1 MCTYTAT
8 PPAEIRQAH
17 PGNGGRVK
25 ILVPVKRVADPDNAN
40 KVKITQGGAAV
51 SSEGLEWK
59 PNPFDE
65 YAVETALRL
74 NENAPKNEKLGETIV
89 VSFGPADVAQTLRQ
103 TLAMG
108 ADRGILVT
116 ADDKDLDSLVI
127 ARALKALVDKE
138 KPDLVLM
145 GKQVVDGD
153 SNAAGQMLAELLGW
167 PMATFAM
174 GIATSDG
181 GKTLT
186 VSREVDTGV
195 LTLKVKPPAVV
206 TVDLRI
212 VAPDAVKNGA
222 TPAEHKYNEGARY
235 ASLKGIMQAKKKPI
249 EQLEL
254 AALGVDTALSTNY
267 SSFELP
273 PARSGS
279 VTFVE
284 NVDQLIDKL
293 HNVAKLI

>member
-1 MCTYTAT
+1 
-8 PPAEIRQAH
+8 
-17 PGNGGRVK
+17 VK
-25 ILVPVKRVADPDNAN
+25 ILVPLKRVADPDNAN
-40 KVKITQGGAAV
+40 KVKIPSTGDRIDTT
-51 SSEGLEWK
+51 GLEWK

>member
-1 MCTYTAT
+1 
-8 PPAEIRQAH
+8 
-17 PGNGGRVK
+17 VK
-25 ILVPVKRVADPDNAN
+25 ILVPVKRVCDPDNAN
-40 KVKITQGGAAV
+40 KVKVSGDGSAV
-51 SSEGLEWK
+51 TSEGLEWK

-108 ADRGILVT
+108 ADRGILV
-116 ADDKDLDSLVI
+116 AAEDKDLDSLVI
-127 ARALKALVDKE
+127 ARALKAIVAKE
-138 KPDLVLM
+138 NPDLVLM

-153 SNAAGQMLAELLGW
+153 SNAVGQMLAELLGW

-174 GIATSDG
+174 SIATSDG

-186 VSREVDTGV
+186 VGREVDTGV
-195 LTLKVKPPAVV
+195 LTLKIKAPAVV
-206 TVDLRI
+206 SVDLRI
-212 VAPDAVKNGA
+212 VAPEAVKNGA
-222 TPAEHKYNEGARY
+222 TADTHKYNEGARY

-249 EQLEL
+249 EQVTL
-254 AALGVDTALSTNY
+254 ASLGADTALSTSY
-267 SSFELP
+267 EKFELP
-273 PARSGS
+273 PKRTGS

-284 NVDQLIDKL
+284 NVDQLIHKL
-293 HNVAKLI
+293 HNEAKLI

>member
-1 MCTYTAT
+1 
-8 PPAEIRQAH
+8 
-17 PGNGGRVK
+17 VK
-25 ILVPVKRVADPDNAN
+25 ILVPVKRVCDPDNAN
-40 KVKITQGGAAV
+40 KVKVSADGSAV
-51 SSEGLEWK
+51 TSEGLEWK

-108 ADRGILVT
+108 ADRGILV
-116 ADDKDLDSLVI
+116 AAEDKDLDSLVI
-127 ARALKALVDKE
+127 ARALKAIVAKE
-138 KPDLVLM
+138 NPDLVLM

-153 SNAAGQMLAELLGW
+153 SNAVGQMLAELLGW

-174 GIATSDG
+174 NIATGDG

-186 VSREVDTGV
+186 VGREVDTGV
-195 LTLKVKPPAVV
+195 LTLKIQGPAVV

-212 VAPDAVKNGA
+212 VAPEAVKNGA
-222 TPAEHKYNEGARY
+222 TPDTHKYNEGARY

-249 EQLEL
+249 EQVTL
-254 AALGVDTALSTNY
+254 ASLGAETALSTSY
-267 SSFELP
+267 TSFELP
-273 PARSGS
+273 PKRTGS

-284 NVDQLIDKL
+284 NVDQLIHKL
-293 HNVAKLI
+293 HNEAKLI

>member
-1 MCTYTAT
+1 
-8 PPAEIRQAH
+8 
-17 PGNGGRVK
+17 VK

-40 KVKITQGGAAV
+40 KVKITGDASAV
-51 SSEGLEWK
+51 TTDGLEWK

-65 YAVETALRL
+65 YAVEAALRL

-89 VSFGPADVAQTLRQ
+89 VSLGPTDVQQTLRQ
-103 TLAMG
+103 ALAMG
-108 ADRGILVT
+108 ADRGVLIEAQDGQLDT
-116 ADDKDLDSLVI
+116 AVI
-127 ARALKALVDKE
+127 ARALKSLVDEE

-145 GKQVVDGD
+145 GKQTVDGD
-153 SNAAGQMLAELLGW
+153 SNAVGQTLAELLGW

-174 GIATSDG
+174 SISTQDG

-186 VSREVDTGV
+186 VGREVDTGV
-195 LTLKVKPPAVV
+195 LTLKVTLPAVV

-212 VAPDAVKNGA
+212 VAPTAIKNGA

-249 EQLEL
+249 VSKKLAEL
-254 AALGVDTALSTNY
+254 GIDTALSTKY
-267 SSFELP
+267 TKFELP

-284 NVDQLIDKL
+284 SVDELLQKL
-293 HNVAKLI
+293 RSEKKAI

>member
-1 MCTYTAT
+1 M
-8 PPAEIRQAH
+8 
-17 PGNGGRVK
+17 K

-40 KVKITQGGAAV
+40 KVKITGDASAV
-51 SSEGLEWK
+51 TTDGLEWK

-65 YAVETALRL
+65 YAVEAALRL

-89 VSFGPADVAQTLRQ
+89 VSLGPTDVQQTLRQ
-103 TLAMG
+103 ALAMG
-108 ADRGILVT
+108 ADRGVLVEAQDGQLDT
-116 ADDKDLDSLVI
+116 AVT
-127 ARALKALVDKE
+127 ARALKKLVDEE

-145 GKQVVDGD
+145 GKQTVDGD
-153 SNAAGQMLAELLGW
+153 SNAVGQTLAELLGW

-174 GIATSDG
+174 SLSTQDG

-186 VSREVDTGV
+186 VGREVDTGV
-195 LTLKVKPPAVV
+195 LTVKVTLPAVV

-212 VAPDAVKNGA
+212 VAPTAIKNGA
-222 TPAEHKYNEGARY
+222 TPADHKYNEGARY

-249 EQLEL
+249 AAKKLAEL
-254 AALGVDTALSTNY
+254 GIDTALSTKY
-267 SSFELP
+267 TKFELP

-284 NVDQLIDKL
+284 SVDELLQKL
-293 HNVAKLI
+293 RSEKKAI